1 LLERVLLA
9 GGFAQEG
16 HRLLARLVEGEDVGA
31 SEEREAL
38 ASIDPVR
45 FAKSLKNRVG
55 RTLWGSG
62 GILSGFYEPQSREFD
77 SLRPRQ

>member
-16 HRLLARLVEGEDVGA
+16 HRPLARLVQGEDVGA

-45 FAKSLKNRVG
+45 AHVNAATAWVDPKAEALARKDFV
-55 RTLWGSG
+55 
-62 GILSGFYEPQSREFD
+62 D
-77 SLRPRQ
+77 SVALLD